1 MLLVAP
7 STQAIS
13 LRLLPPSQNIDL
25 GTTAT
30 VSVEISD
37 LGHFAAPSLSGFG
50 LEATFDS
57 NIITFQSLQFG
68 DPILGDL
75 LNPIAFQS
83 ITNANTNLVIFS
95 EISAADAAILNN
107 NQPSSF
113 IIARLNFQGMTP
125 GTSPLNLAISLD
137 GLLDENLD
145 FLNVSTIEQASIT
158 VNNPTNI
165 IIPEPP
171 NNPWSLWG
179 FLILVIMYK
188 LLPVE

>member
-1 MLLVAP
+1 
-7 STQAIS
+7 
-13 LRLLPPSQNIDL
+13 
-25 GTTAT
+25 
-30 VSVEISD
+30 
-37 LGHFAAPSLSGFG
+37 
-50 LEATFDS
+50 
-57 NIITFQSLQFG
+57 
-68 DPILGDL
+68 
-75 LNPIAFQS
+75 
-83 ITNANTNLVIFS
+83 
-95 EISAADAAILNN
+95 
-107 NQPSSF
+107 
-113 IIARLNFQGMTP
+113 MTP